1 MLLVSFHHQGELSRR
16 KWKDSNTAVWGVNL
30 QMAQV
35 LCQKVSF
42 FTFNDKEIFRWEG
55 TGQGSLPHSAGS
67 QTWRPVSGS
76 RILPTVRG
84 PFPCGKEQGFPI
96 HSIVLIPQ
104 YSLPCCFLP
113 EQYLWGKKGCIH
125 VTTHLPDVSLWRH
138 HPSAFPEL
146 PSSPGQ
152 LWNKHWGEKY
162 EASLLYLT
170 TNT

>member
-55 TGQGSLPHSAGS
+55 TGPGSLPHSAGS

-76 RILPTVRG
+76 RTLLTVRG
-84 PFPCGKEQGFPI
+84 ALPMWEGARFSDPFNCSDSSVFPSLLSTGFAPSFLI
-96 HSIVLIPQ
+96 KASLTLLIVTAYPPP
-104 YSLPCCFLP
+104 YSLFLYP
-113 EQYLWGKKGCIH
+113 VYYFNSIKRGIL
-125 VTTHLPDVSLWRH
+125 
-138 HPSAFPEL
+138 
-146 PSSPGQ
+146 
-152 LWNKHWGEKY
+152 
-162 EASLLYLT
+162 
-170 TNT
+170 